1 MVYNS
6 GLVKKPQKRNDSGVL
21 VLHKTLDI
29 LEALKNSPTG
39 MSLADLTRAVE
50 MPKPTAYRIA
60 ATLESRGYLD
70 RTQDGGYQVAR
81 KLFELQKGATD
92 EQLLVRAAHPLME
105 HLVET
110 CQETVNLGVLDAGE
124 VVVINTIESP
134 QGIRMAS
141 KIGNRRYLHS
151 TALGKVLLTGLA
163 ERELQRLIKTK
174 GLPRLMPNTIGTE
187 PALRAELE
195 LILKRGYALDNEENE
210 PNGRCIAAPVHG
222 PYGRVIAAMSVSGPT
237 FRMTVD
243 RAHSLAAPLIE
254 ACRTISNTLSG

>member
-1 MVYNS
+1 MMYNPGS
-6 GLVKKPQKRNDSGVL
+6 VKKPQKRNDSGVL

-29 LEALKNSPTG
+29 LEAIKNSPTG
-39 MSLADLTRAVE
+39 MSLADLTRAVD

-70 RTQDGGYQVAR
+70 RTPDGAYQVAR

-92 EQLLVRAAHPLME
+92 EHLLIRAAHPLME
-105 HLVET
+105 HLVES
-110 CQETVNLGVLDAGE
+110 CEETVNLGILDAGE

-151 TALGKVLLTGLA
+151 TALGKVLLIGLP
-163 ERELQRLIKTK
+163 ERELQRLIKSK
-174 GLPRLMPNTIGTE
+174 GLPRLMPNTITTE
-187 PALRAELE
+187 AALKTEMS
-195 LILKRGYALDNEENE
+195 LIQKRGYAMDNEENE
-210 PNGRCIAAPVHG
+210 PNGRCIGAPIYG
-222 PYGRVIAAMSVSGPT
+222 PYGRVLAAMSISGPT
-237 FRMTVD
+237 FRMTID

-254 ACRTISNTLSG
+254 ACRAISNTLSG